1 MSSARFELDN
11 VTKPSATDDEIIAL
25 AALAL
30 TENEPEVYRLGINHD
45 VRAAACRTGKPRT
58 GACPVEYD
66 WAHRDMVGIETPHK
80 HVAVHWAA
88 MALRAGYTVRIVS
101 KYHID
106 AIPGYSASVDR
117 CRNRIA
123 YANRVRNGPGDE
135 DDDIP
140 F

>member
-1 MSSARFELDN
+1 MTSARFELDN

-66 WAHRDMVGIETPHK
+66 WAHRDLLGIETPHK
-80 HVAVHWAA
+80 HVAVHWTA
-88 MALRAGYTVRIVS
+88 MALRAGYTVRIVD
-101 KYHID
+101 KHRVD
-106 AIPGYSASVDR
+106 AVPGYSVSLER
-117 CRNRIA
+117 CRRRIE
-123 YANRVRNGPGDE
+123 YANRPRTED